1 MLCLLFDED
10 IFFLCF
16 LSPSFIRN
24 QTHMNQWKK
33 GEDEDNENGI
43 TKDSTCQ
50 SPENIN
56 EEEEK
61 KSTLSKCLF

>member
-1 MLCLLFDED
+1 
-10 IFFLCF
+10 
-16 LSPSFIRN
+16 
-24 QTHMNQWKK
+24 MNQWKK

-56 EEEEK
+56 EEEEEE